1 MSFMSRA
8 LTVFKISYS
17 IMFKEEILDK
27 EQISKVLGK
36 KLSFSMGVHL
46 EAKYLL
52 KCIAL
57 NLKSISNLLSMYNGG
72 IKGIV
77 FLLQN
82 VLRRDKYVLELV
94 EGSVNLLANLS

>member
-17 IMFKEEILDK
+17 ILFKEEILDK

-36 KLSFSMGVHL
+36 ELSFSMGAHL

-52 KCIAL
+52 KYIAL
-57 NLKSISNLLSMYNGG
+57 NLKSISNLLPMYNGG

-94 EGSVNLLANLS
+94 EGSVSLLANLS